1 MLCKGSRFHSF
12 RNCRRY
18 EKNRVDD
25 ICFGGAVFDIQQ
37 HGTLHAGNGRDNQ
50 AFFVALVLAGNR
62 WEMNSTNGLNG
73 YSDFNPEWNQAE
85 YGTPRLSG
93 YGAELRSTPPMMMVD
108 WYPTAPYLGNLN
120 YESWQ
125 FYANSV
131 TEAVLAQTQGYG
143 GIAPLSLQP
152 LVNAPEPYM
161 GEY

>member
-1 MLCKGSRFHSF
+1 
-12 RNCRRY
+12 
-18 EKNRVDD
+18 
-25 ICFGGAVFDIQQ
+25 
-37 HGTLHAGNGRDNQ
+37 
-50 AFFVALVLAGNR
+50 
-62 WEMNSTNGLNG
+62 MNTPNGLNG

-93 YGAELRSTPPMMMVD
+93 YGAELRATSPMMMVD